1 MKIFISA
8 DIEGVAGV
16 VHREHT
22 ARDGKEHDRAR
33 MLMTQE
39 VNACIEGAFACG
51 AAEIAV
57 NDSHGT
63 MRNLIPEL
71 IHPKAEY
78 ITGSPKMLAMME
90 GIHSEFDAAIFLGY
104 HSRMGNEGVLNHTFH
119 GGVIQNIRIN
129 QRDMGEFALNA
140 GISGYFGVPVVLVTG
155 CQHTAN
161 EAHEFLPGIETAIV
175 KRTINRQSA
184 RHLSPQSAQTLI
196 KEKTITALS
205 NLSNFQP
212 LLMKGPF
219 LVEVTYLHSGLA
231 DAAAILPIAEK
242 VNPITHRFQTDD
254 FITAFR
260 YIRSLIAI
268 AGSLS

>member
-22 ARDGKEHDRAR
+22 ARDGREHDRAR
-33 MLMTQE
+33 MLMTEE
-39 VNACIEGAFACG
+39 VNACIEGALACG
-51 AAEIAV
+51 ATEIVV

-71 IHPKAEY
+71 MHPKAEY
-78 ITGSPKMLAMME
+78 ITGSPKTLAMME
-90 GIHSEFDAAIFLGY
+90 GINTEFDAAIFVGY

-129 QRDMGEFALNA
+129 ERDMGEFALNA
-140 GISGYFGVPVVLVTG
+140 GISGCFGVPVVLVTG
-155 CQHTAN
+155 CQHTAD
-161 EAHEFLPGIETAIV
+161 EAREIIPGIETAIV

-184 RHLSPQSAQTLI
+184 RNLSPQSAQSLI

-205 NLSNFQP
+205 SIPKIEPLS
-212 LLMKGPF
+212 MKGPF
-219 LVEVTYLHSGLA
+219 LVEITYLHSGLA
-231 DAAAILPIAEK
+231 DAASILPIVEK

-268 AGSLS
+268 AGSLN